1 MREQSSLNKKTPAE
15 KLLKPK
21 FMVAIKLESEPKI
34 FCPIVKRA
42 IDELDCGDMILFSLD
57 MSPERFVLVEIRVV
71 PNYKKICQNCENN
84 PYKEELR

>member
-1 MREQSSLNKKTPAE
+1 MREQSSLNKKTPGE

-21 FMVAIKLESEPKI
+21 FMVAIKLESV
-34 FCPIVKRA
+34 FCPIVRRA
-42 IDELDCGDMILFSLD
+42 IDELDCGDMILLSLD
-57 MSPERFVLVEIRVV
+57 MSPERFVLAEIRAV